1 MSHEAP
7 HSTNQQQPSTSFNSA
22 IWFVVVLAIL
32 FICAVNFVSV
42 MGNDHEQKEAKT
54 EATQTHEGGGEH

>member
-1 MSHEAP
+1 MSHEA
-7 HSTNQQQPSTSFNSA
+7 HSSTKQQQPSTSFNSA

-42 MGNDHEQKEAKT
+42 MGNDHEQHEPKT
-54 EATQTHEGGGEH
+54 EAPQSHESGAEH